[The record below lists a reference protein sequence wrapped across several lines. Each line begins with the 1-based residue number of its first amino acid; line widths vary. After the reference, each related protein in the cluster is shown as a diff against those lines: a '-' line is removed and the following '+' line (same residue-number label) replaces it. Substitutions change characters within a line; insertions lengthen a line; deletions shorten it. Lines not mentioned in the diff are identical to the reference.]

1 MNAPQD
7 SVAINGR
14 AAKVLI
20 VDDHP
25 IVRQGLADLVDQE
38 ENLTVCG
45 QAGDPGEALAAIK
58 QLSPDMVT
66 IDISLKESSG
76 IELIKDIQNQYPD
89 LPLLAISM
97 HEESLFAERALRAG
111 ARGYIMKREATK
123 KVITAIRKVLKGDIY
138 LSEAMAT
145 KVLSKVLS
153 GEKPFASPIDRL
165 TDRELEVFT
174 LLGEGRTTRQ
184 VAEQLHLSIKTI
196 ETHRAHIKEK
206 LNLADANELMRH
218 AFQWVSDQRKK

>member
-1 MNAPQD
+1 MNAPHE
-7 SVAINGR
+7 SGVINGK

-45 QAGDPGEALAAIK
+45 QAGDPDEALAAIK

-76 IELIKDIQNQYPD
+76 IELIKDIQNRHPD

-123 KVITAIRKVLKGDIY
+123 KVISAIRKVLKGDISL
-138 LSEAMAT
+138 LS
-145 KVLSKVLS
+145 
-153 GEKPFASPIDRL
+153 
-165 TDRELEVFT
+165 
-174 LLGEGRTTRQ
+174 
-184 VAEQLHLSIKTI
+184 
-196 ETHRAHIKEK
+196 
-206 LNLADANELMRH
+206 
-218 AFQWVSDQRKK
+218 